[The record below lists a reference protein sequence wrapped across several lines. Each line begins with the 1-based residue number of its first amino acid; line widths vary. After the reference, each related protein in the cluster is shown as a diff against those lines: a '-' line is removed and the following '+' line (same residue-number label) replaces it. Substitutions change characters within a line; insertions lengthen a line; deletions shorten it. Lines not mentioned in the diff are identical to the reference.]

1 MKDSISKKTET
12 FLRILIKL
20 SQFLACGH
28 IFANFR
34 LKRKMEE
41 ESNVSFWSPKVP
53 SILPELPFFP
63 APKLLSPKKV
73 FQQLGIGRYL
83 IQRLEGNPIAHNTIH
98 NTTVQ
103 STLCLCQKFVFL
115 ARRECLPG
123 FCFYFGGG
131 IDEVKIHAHI
141 YNKIIICED
150 GNFYFLQSNVNLLD
164 SQPHK
169 IFLSGFTQLCK
180 LRTY

>member
-34 LKRKMEE
+34 LKRKMED
-41 ESNVSFWSPKVP
+41 ESNVSFWSLKVP

-73 FQQLGIGRYL
+73 FQQLGIGGYL

-123 FCFYFGGG
+123 FCLCFGGG
-131 IDEVKIHAHI
+131 IDEFKIDVQI
-141 YNKIIICED
+141 YNKIIICETATL
-150 GNFYFLQSNVNLLD
+150 YFLRRQSNVNLLD

-169 IFLSGFTQLCK
+169 IFLSGLTQL
-180 LRTY
+180 

>member
-1 MKDSISKKTET
+1 MESQSAINFAGTSLFSSSKVIVTEKGIPTTGNRKISYSKTRGKSNCSQHNTQYNCTEHA
-12 FLRILIKL
+12 L
-20 SQFLACGH
+20 SL
-28 IFANFR
+28 
-34 LKRKMEE
+34 
-41 ESNVSFWSPKVP
+41 PKV
-53 SILPELPFFP
+53 
-63 APKLLSPKKV
+63 
-73 FQQLGIGRYL
+73 
-83 IQRLEGNPIAHNTIH
+83 
-98 NTTVQ
+98 
-103 STLCLCQKFVFL
+103 CFL

>member
-12 FLRILIKL
+12 ILRILIKL
-20 SQFLACGH
+20 SQFLACGY

-73 FQQLGIGRYL
+73 FQQLGIGGYL
-83 IQRLEGNPIAHNTIH
+83 IQRLEGNPIAHNTIY
-98 NTTVQ
+98 TIQ
-103 STLCLCQKFVFL
+103 LYRARFVFAKSL
-115 ARRECLPG
+115 
-123 FCFYFGGG
+123 FFG
-131 IDEVKIHAHI
+131 EA
-141 YNKIIICED
+141 
-150 GNFYFLQSNVNLLD
+150 
-164 SQPHK
+164 
-169 IFLSGFTQLCK
+169 
-180 LRTY
+180 